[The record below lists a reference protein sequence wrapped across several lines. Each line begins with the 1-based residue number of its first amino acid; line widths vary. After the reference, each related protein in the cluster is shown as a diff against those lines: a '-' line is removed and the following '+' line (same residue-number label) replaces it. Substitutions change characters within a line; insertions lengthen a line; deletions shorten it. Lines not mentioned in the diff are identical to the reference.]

1 MGGSAIAPVPGR
13 GGPIGPQR
21 FVPELP
27 AGIPILPGRI
37 PKAARRWPMGRI
49 IVLGVVGLGALEW
62 FNIYYSDYDSK
73 RIDPV
78 VTRAVL
84 AHSAKGTQ
92 IPVMLW
98 SGQRIL
104 QIESAFPNR
113 QPGQAPNTIV
123 VCDVIDPKTGAK
135 DPKYAHGADTL
146 IEGVAVTIR

>member
-1 MGGSAIAPVPGR
+1 MVPA
-13 GGPIGPQR
+13 
-21 FVPELP
+21 LP
-27 AGIPILPGRI
+27 AGIPILPGRA
-37 PKAARRWPMGRI
+37 PKAARRLPVGLI
-49 IVLGVVGLGALEW
+49 IVLVIVGLGALEW

-84 AHSAKGTQ
+84 ARVPKGTRL
-92 IPVMLW
+92 PVMLW

>member
-1 MGGSAIAPVPGR
+1 MGGSAIVPVPGR
-13 GGPIGPQR
+13 GGPIGLQR